1 MATHSSVLAWRIP
14 GMGEPDGLPSMGLHR
29 VGYDWSDLA
38 AAAAAWFNSHQNQS
52 FWVAFTHSL
61 NTNFSYE
68 KEKKEILFPVSLVRI
83 AGTEILFITVLPV
96 EEPGRMPGPHLP
108 HFVLLSSLLTS
119 LPGPCGSV
127 LALEHFS
134 LDLEQSL
141 DCFILTVR
149 LSAPQASCLGPSNL
163 LEGADCLG
171 YHRAQG
177 LEGVQRQHSYV
188 GARKGSK

>member
-1 MATHSSVLAWRIP
+1 
-14 GMGEPDGLPSMGLHR
+14 
-29 VGYDWSDLA
+29 
-38 AAAAAWFNSHQNQS
+38 
-52 FWVAFTHSL
+52 
-61 NTNFSYE
+61 
-68 KEKKEILFPVSLVRI
+68 
-83 AGTEILFITVLPV
+83 
-96 EEPGRMPGPHLP
+96 MPGPHLP

-177 LEGVQRQHSYV
+177 LEGVQRQHSDV
-188 GARKGSK
+188 GARKGSKQHPPEKNQTSAPMTSRNKEVFKPEVAFKHDLKRASKVIKVKMILTSKRTMFTTVEQYQVYKSS